1 VEQLEFLNVLL
12 GDRPALTRA
21 ENFYQRILAGD
32 LDEVEDQAESALN
45 DLPLTSYYDDVVMK
59 ALELAA
65 HDAARGVLKERHLAQ
80 IKAAVIELATE
91 LDHLDQKHN
100 ARKTQTELREAPPVD
115 AAAATIPETDTRSP
129 SVKPICTI
137 AAHTQLDEIAAFILA
152 QLLRRQGVQVQ
163 VLAKDAVSRA
173 AIAHF
178 DPKDARILCICCV
191 DDFGKSSHLRFL
203 LRRLRQ
209 RVPEA
214 CLMALVWP
222 SDHPVLRDGSLR
234 ASLGA
239 DQYLSSLQHAIETC
253 LKAIEEEHAC
263 KRPFADV
270 RITSNGVRQAL

>member
-1 VEQLEFLNVLL
+1 
-12 GDRPALTRA
+12 
-21 ENFYQRILAGD
+21 
-32 LDEVEDQAESALN
+32 
-45 DLPLTSYYDDVVMK
+45 
-59 ALELAA
+59 
-65 HDAARGVLKERHLAQ
+65 
-80 IKAAVIELATE
+80 VIELATE

-115 AAAATIPETDTRSP
+115 AAAATIPEADARSP
-129 SVKPICTI
+129 PVKPICTI
-137 AAHTQLDEIAAFILA
+137 AAHAQLDEIAAFILA

-178 DPKDARILCICCV
+178 DPKDARILCICYV

-222 SDHPVLRDGSLR
+222 PDHPVLQDGSLR

-253 LKAIEEEHAC
+253 LIASEEEHAC
-263 KRPFADV
+263 KRPLQRSA
-270 RITSNGVRQAL
+270 